1 MLKNAVAGL
10 VTEVVMGLAED
21 IYEALKGSKDATQAK
36 AKLRGVLK
44 ARLHEEVH
52 NAVVRSLR

>member
-1 MLKNAVAGL
+1 MLKSALVGL
-10 VTEVVMGLAED
+10 VSEIVMGLAED
-21 IYEALKGSKDATQAK
+21 IYEALSGAKDATQAK

-52 NAVVRSLR
+52 NAIVRALR